1 MSWLCQPLV
10 KRLSRAL
17 GSSEQ
22 DARSREKGLSA
33 SDRTE
38 RHCELPINRGAIC
51 GFLYNSINS
60 FDNFALLFIV

>member
-1 MSWLCQPLV
+1 MVVSAACQTIV
-10 KRLSRAL
+10 TRTRLIK
-17 GSSEQ
+17 Q